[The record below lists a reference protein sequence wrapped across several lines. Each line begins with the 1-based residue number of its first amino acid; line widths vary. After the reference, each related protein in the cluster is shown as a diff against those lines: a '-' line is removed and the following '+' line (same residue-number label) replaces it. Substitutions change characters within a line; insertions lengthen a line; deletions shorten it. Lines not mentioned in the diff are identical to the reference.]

1 MEKKWS
7 KLELTYNVWKYATLS
22 QLRHEDTFIMGVGVG
37 LYQGLKYNG
46 SLTRGVKSGV
56 VTMLVVSAATGV
68 MNVLQLQGNIE
79 KASESK

>member
-22 QLRHEDTFIMGVGVG
+22 QLRQEDTFIMGIGVG